1 MEMEN
6 WIRIFVAE
14 VCSNPEITA
23 LHPEPG
29 DPRPKPGEFGS
40 NPESWQPYYYNISMK
55 PRFNYSSEWQLTSR
69 SISSKE

>member
-6 WIRIFVAE
+6 WIRIIFVAE

-29 DPRPKPGEFGS
+29 DPRPKPGDFGS
-40 NPESWQPYYYNISMK
+40 NPESWQPYRPIY
-55 PRFNYSSEWQLTSR
+55 E
-69 SISSKE
+69 

>member
-23 LHPEPG
+23 LYPEPG
-29 DPRPKPGEFGS
+29 DPRPIPGEFGS
-40 NPESWQPYYYNISMK
+40 NPESWQP
-55 PRFNYSSEWQLTSR
+55 
-69 SISSKE
+69 